1 VLGPAASAKASAL
14 AAAYNIAL
22 VANLSDV
29 IASRRANVSYLD
41 GFSLVDVVVADP
53 GAFGLSNVTDPC
65 YVGPFTGGGT
75 VCATPDQYLFWD
87 STHPTA
93 AAHAIVADEAA
104 AVLFLE
110 RLIP

>member
-1 VLGPAASAKASAL
+1 MRDLVSWRNDG
-14 AAAYNIAL
+14 IAE
-22 VANLSDV
+22 
-29 IASRRANVSYLD
+29 
-41 GFSLVDVVVADP
+41 P

-65 YVGPFTGGGT
+65 YVGPLTGGGT

-87 STHPTA
+87 GTHPTTA
-93 AAHAIVADEAA
+93 GHAIAADEAA